1 MPRQIKKMNNRN
13 NYFIWIRVFVFGFI
27 ILLKLFVRL
36 ISTFL
41 EARGMIWEQNHNSM
55 YFYHR

>member
-1 MPRQIKKMNNRN
+1 MNNRN
-13 NYFIWIRVFVFGFI
+13 SYFIWIGVFVFGFI

-36 ISTFL
+36 TKFP

-55 YFYHR
+55 YF